1 MKVSRSPFLLVMIV
15 LLVLATARQAGAATA
30 TANLSVTASVIQ
42 ACVVTGGTLAFGSY
56 DPTAGA
62 NVDQTGTFQ
71 VACTKG
77 STGVTIGLGLGANA
91 SGAQR
96 RMTNGTDFL
105 NYELYKEAARTNI
118 WGNAGT
124 ALVSYAPV
132 TTSGQTT
139 FTAFGR
145 VPSGQ
150 TNVGVGATYT
160 DTVVITV
167 TF

>member
-1 MKVSRSPFLLVMIV
+1 MSCSRVWILVAA
-15 LLVLATARQAGAATA
+15 LGLFASARDASAATA
-30 TANLSVTASVIQ
+30 TANLSVTATVIQ
-42 ACVVTGGTLAFGSY
+42 ACVVTGGTLAFGNY

-91 SGAQR
+91 ATSQR

-105 NYELYKEAARTNI
+105 NYEIYKEGARTNV
-118 WGNAGT
+118 WGNAGA
-124 ALVSYAPV
+124 ALVSYTPV
-132 TTSGQTT
+132 TTSTATT
-139 FTAFGR
+139 FTVYGR
-145 VPSGQ
+145 IPSAQ
-150 TNVGVGATYT
+150 TDVGVGTSYA

>member
-1 MKVSRSPFLLVMIV
+1 MKSSRLFVLVAAIGAFAV
-15 LLVLATARQAGAATA
+15 VRDAGAATV

-42 ACVVTGGTLAFGSY
+42 ACVVTGGTLAFGNY

-62 NVDQTGTFQ
+62 NLDQTGGFQ

-91 SGAQR
+91 NASQR
-96 RMTNGTDFL
+96 RLTNGADFL
-105 NYELYKEAARTNI
+105 NYEIYKEAARTNV
-118 WGNAGT
+118 WGNAAA
-124 ALVSYAPV
+124 ALVAYTPV
-132 TTSGQTT
+132 TTSTATT
-139 FTAFGR
+139 FTVYGR
-145 VPSGQ
+145 IPSGQ
-150 TNVGVGATYT
+150 TDVGAGAAYT

>member
-1 MKVSRSPFLLVMIV
+1 MKVQRSLLLVVGIG
-15 LLVLATARQAGAATA
+15 LLATPRQASAATA
-30 TANLSVTASVIQ
+30 TANLSVTTSVIQ

-62 NVDQTGTFQ
+62 NVDQSGTFQ

-77 STGVTIGLGLGANA
+77 STAVTIGLGLGANA
-91 SGAQR
+91 AASQR

-105 NYELYKEAARTNI
+105 NYEIYKEGARTNI
-118 WGNAGT
+118 WGNAGAT
-124 ALVSYAPV
+124 LVAYSPV
-132 TTSGQTT
+132 TTSAATT

-160 DTVVITV
+160 DTVVITI

>member
-1 MKVSRSPFLLVMIV
+1 MRYSRPFVMVIGMV
-15 LLVLATARQAGAATA
+15 CFAAQHAEAATA
-30 TANLSVTASVIQ
+30 TANLSVSASVIQ
-42 ACVVTGGTLAFGSY
+42 ACVVTGGTLAFGNY

-62 NVDQTGTFQ
+62 NVDQSGSFQ

-91 SGAQR
+91 SASQR

-105 NYELYKEAARTNI
+105 NYEIYKETARTNI
-118 WGNAGT
+118 WGNTGA
-124 ALVSYAPV
+124 ALVSYTPV
-132 TTSGQTT
+132 TTSAATT
-139 FTAFGR
+139 MTVFGR
-145 VPSGQ
+145 APSGQ
-150 TNVGVGATYT
+150 LNVGVGASYT